1 MKISETLKK
10 QLETELALSASRSSG
25 PGGQNVNKV
34 NTRVELRFSVKNTTL
49 FTYEEKELIFLKLK
63 TRINTEGEI
72 IFTSQAARTQLDNRE
87 TVMQKFFDS
96 IEKALTIRKK
106 RLKSAPTAA
115 SRLKRLETK
124 KNTGQKKLLRRPPEM

>member
-10 QLETELALSASRSSG
+10 QLETELLLSASRSSG

-49 FTYEEKELIFLKLK
+49 FSDEEKELIFLKLK
-63 TRINTEGEI
+63 TRINLEGEI

-87 TVMQKFFDS
+87 TVVQKFFDS
-96 IEKALTIRKK
+96 IERALTVKKK
-106 RLKSAPTAA
+106 RLKSTPTAA
-115 SRLKRLETK
+115 SKAKRLEIK
-124 KNTGQKKLLRRPPEM
+124 KNTGQKKLLRKPPEI